1 MAVEAQEQPGI
12 AQAQQPV
19 QLSRYR
25 SVRRAA
31 SQKQM
36 GLKPE
41 TPTAPVPP
49 IPAEHA
55 RPKSAA
61 EGATATQQGP
71 TIARSMSRYRRQ
83 RNPAASN
90 TLPPPVP
97 VRFYTP
103 DGSGKQGNNTGQSWQ
118 VKSKPNKTSD
128 VKPSPK
134 EKQRSSEDDGLI
146 RAKHREDAMKSLTGE
161 DTTKST
167 PKEKS
172 KQTAHKQEDKTAS
185 PKADKPHALK
195 DKKPAQSKSKTPLK
209 PPEAGGNLI
218 AQVDAP
224 VSAVNAGERK
234 VLVQYRKESAHL
246 SVTPSTTVQDLLYL
260 AQASFSDEIDAKFI
274 VIESFTQLGLE
285 RPLRKYEYIR
295 DIMNSWGHD
304 GQNVLIILPPAS
316 LEAVYNL
323 EVHSAPEEP
332 PVDTTFHIYHAQRS
346 RKWEKRYV
354 TLRADGQVTLAK
366 KYQAKEQT
374 NICHLS
380 DFEVYSPF
388 SSTLSNEV
396 KPPKRIC
403 YAVKSQQKASM
414 FLTTDNYIHYFCTN
428 DKDIA
433 EGWYKAI
440 QAWRSWYLARVLGT
454 GQPKDE
460 TGSLSGPS
468 RKGSIAS
475 SGSNR
480 PKPSKLLDFDAV
492 ERANN
497 GVEKQFPSS
506 VERSKSVK
514 KAANLLAIDTKKA
527 GLKQDP
533 NGSPFSPTG
542 LLGQM
547 YTVRQQAMHEQEE
560 SKKAQEEAF
569 LSQGLVSGAGGRA
582 IPQSQPS
589 SRSNTMTGTRAP
601 DLARSQSLSKSKQ
614 KPLVDLTPI
623 YPEPPQHNRKGKGV
637 AVDRGMPLVD
647 AATGPDLGPNA
658 IVVPPSTDWK
668 RPPIPEEPPHQHQQQ
683 PITRSNTT
691 RSARYYRPD
700 RAGAAS
706 PVSPVHRGIPP
717 SSSSSPDKALMA
729 HGLLARSA
737 SSNPS
742 TGHGLAPGHRNA
754 AKPMLDVSPANPFV
768 EGSLLRDL

>member
-1 MAVEAQEQPGI
+1 MAVETQEQPGI
-12 AQAQQPV
+12 AQAQKPV

-36 GLKPE
+36 GPNPE

-61 EGATATQQGP
+61 EGAGTQQGP
-71 TIARSMSRYRRQ
+71 TVARSMSRYRRQ

-97 VRFYTP
+97 ARFYTP
-103 DGSGKQGNNTGQSWQ
+103 DGSEKQGNTDQSWQ
-118 VKSKPNKTSD
+118 GTSRSDKTGD
-128 VKPSPK
+128 VKPSLG
-134 EKQRSSEDDGLI
+134 EKQRPSEEDELA
-146 RAKHREDAMKSLTGE
+146 RAKHRENAMKSLTGD
-161 DTTKST
+161 DTTKSKPQNT
-167 PKEKS
+167 TRK
-172 KQTAHKQEDKTAS
+172 HEDKTAS
-185 PKADKPHALK
+185 PKGEKPRALK
-195 DKKPAQSKSKTPLK
+195 DKKPAQPKGKAPLN
-209 PPEAGGNLI
+209 PPESGGNVMD
-218 AQVDAP
+218 QVDAP

-234 VLVQYRKESAHL
+234 VLVQYRKSSIHL

-274 VIESFTQLGLE
+274 VIESFTQLALE
-285 RPLRKYEYIR
+285 RPLRKYECIR

-323 EVHSAPEEP
+323 EMHSAPEEQ
-332 PVDTTFHIYHAQRS
+332 PVDTTFHIYHSQRS

-366 KYQAKEQT
+366 KYQAKEQS

-380 DFEVYSPF
+380 DFDVYSP
-388 SSTLSNEV
+388 SSSALSNDV

-414 FLTTDNYIHYFCTN
+414 FLTTDNYVHYFCTN
-428 DKDIA
+428 DREIA

-440 QAWRSWYLARVLGT
+440 QAWRSWYLARVLGA
-454 GQPKDE
+454 GQLNDE
-460 TGSLSGPS
+460 AGSLSGVS
-468 RKGSIAS
+468 RKGSVAS
-475 SGSNR
+475 SGSNH
-480 PKPSKLLDFDAV
+480 PKASKLLEFDPI
-492 ERANN
+492 ERERIA
-497 GVEKQFPSS
+497 KPLSS
-506 VERSKSVK
+506 PVERSKSFK
-514 KAANLLAIDTKKA
+514 KAHLLAIDTKKA
-527 GLKQDP
+527 GLTQDP

-560 SKKAQEEAF
+560 SKKAQNEAF
-569 LSQGLVSGAGGRA
+569 FSQGLVSGAGART
-582 IPQSQPS
+582 IPLSQPS
-589 SRSNTMTGTRAP
+589 SRSNTMTGTRDP
-601 DLARSQSLSKSKQ
+601 DLTRSKSLSKSKQ
-614 KPLVDLTPI
+614 KPLVDLAPI
-623 YPEPPQHNRKGKGV
+623 YPEPPQYTRKGKGV
-637 AVDRGMPLVD
+637 TVGPGMPLVD

-668 RPPIPEEPPHQHQQQ
+668 RPPIPEEPQHQHQQ

-691 RSARYYRPD
+691 RSARYRRPD
-700 RAGAAS
+700 RACPGS
-706 PVSPVHRGIPP
+706 PISSTHRGM
-717 SSSSSPDKALMA
+717 SSSSPNKAFIA

-737 SSNPS
+737 SSKPS
-742 TGHGLAPGHRNA
+742 AGRGQGPATGDRNA

-768 EGSLLRDL
+768 QGSLLRDL